1 MIVLRLASF
10 LVVSFT
16 HTLLRDWFQILGDQT
31 PATPSDA
38 AQSQEA
44 PTVDPEQERLMEE
57 QQRRQEA
64 VIQKDRV
71 SFTVFCELSCS
82 V

>member
-1 MIVLRLASF
+1 MI
-10 LVVSFT
+10 
-16 HTLLRDWFQILGDQT
+16 WFQILGDQT
-31 PATPSDA
+31 PAAPSEA
-38 AQSQEA
+38 MQSQEA
-44 PTVDPEQERLMEE
+44 PTAEPEQERLMEE

-71 SFTVFCELSCS
+71 SFTLVSESSCS